1 MRTVPP
7 QLRRSRST
15 PTRPTRQLSR
25 PTPRRSRSDCARQ
38 PRARPTPVVAW
49 RRPPSCCRT
58 PAWTG
63 AHVARAWA
71 SAWSCRAVGDPMT
84 DLLHRAHRRDADGRL
99 GRPHGVAARRRALRR
114 RRVTRG
120 LVAGGLVA
128 SLAVGGVA
136 LAAAR
141 EPADHYRTALATTAS
156 VEQTIDAVGTVAS
169 AARADAS
176 FSVGGTVGTVDV
188 AVGDVVAAGALLAT
202 LDASGLEDALEQ
214 AESELADAEQ
224 TLENDLESQT
234 ATTTSSSSTAS
245 ATVADTSTSGS
256 PSGTPTTDPTDP
268 AGGPSAADPAVTAA
282 IAAVATAQ
290 TDLLAQYE
298 VVSAALEVSRTSLA
312 TSQSVCEA
320 FLAIGFPADPVDPVD
335 PVDDPA
341 TTEALTACQAALA
354 VVLTDQEAVDAAQ
367 VTLLDLAA
375 TLDEAG
381 VEVDGVEP
389 LPDDASCAAA
399 VSAARAPVT
408 ASSRVAARSR
418 RVTCAASTA
427 SWSVRTTASAA

>member
-114 RRVTRG
+114 RRVTRR
-120 LVAGGLVA
+120 LVDGGLVA

-188 AVGDVVAAGALLAT
+188 AVGDTVAAGALLAT

-224 TLENDLESQT
+224 TLEDDLESQT
-234 ATTTSSSSTAS
+234 ATTTSSSSADTAGRTLTCRRRSPCRRTSCSSWSRS
-245 ATVADTSTSGS
+245 ATPGRPRGS
-256 PSGTPTTDPTDP
+256 APRRPARTPP
-268 AGGPSAADPAVTAA
+268 APGRP
-282 IAAVATAQ
+282 
-290 TDLLAQYE
+290 
-298 VVSAALEVSRTSLA
+298 R
-312 TSQSVCEA
+312 
-320 FLAIGFPADPVDPVD
+320 
-335 PVDDPA
+335 
-341 TTEALTACQAALA
+341 
-354 VVLTDQEAVDAAQ
+354 
-367 VTLLDLAA
+367 
-375 TLDEAG
+375 
-381 VEVDGVEP
+381 
-389 LPDDASCAAA
+389 
-399 VSAARAPVT
+399 
-408 ASSRVAARSR
+408 ARSR
-418 RVTCAASTA
+418 PTWRAGRRPRPCRQRRRRPCRRSRRPRRRRRRGPRRRRCRRRRWSARRMPWWRAPCGSGPPVRARRSPPRHPSSRPSTPSA
-427 SWSVRTTASAA
+427 PSPPRPAPTPPSVSYTHLTLPTN

>member
-84 DLLHRAHRRDADGRL
+84 DLLHRMHRAHRRDADGRL
-99 GRPHGVAARRRALRR
+99 GRPLGVAARRRALRR
-114 RRVTRG
+114 RSVTRG

-141 EPADHYRTALATTAS
+141 EPADRYRTALATTAS

-169 AARADAS
+169 AA
-176 FSVGGTVGTVDV
+176 
-188 AVGDVVAAGALLAT
+188 
-202 LDASGLEDALEQ
+202 
-214 AESELADAEQ
+214 
-224 TLENDLESQT
+224 
-234 ATTTSSSSTAS
+234 
-245 ATVADTSTSGS
+245 
-256 PSGTPTTDPTDP
+256 
-268 AGGPSAADPAVTAA
+268 
-282 IAAVATAQ
+282 
-290 TDLLAQYE
+290 
-298 VVSAALEVSRTSLA
+298 
-312 TSQSVCEA
+312 
-320 FLAIGFPADPVDPVD
+320 
-335 PVDDPA
+335 
-341 TTEALTACQAALA
+341 
-354 VVLTDQEAVDAAQ
+354 
-367 VTLLDLAA
+367 
-375 TLDEAG
+375 
-381 VEVDGVEP
+381 
-389 LPDDASCAAA
+389 
-399 VSAARAPVT
+399 
-408 ASSRVAARSR
+408 
-418 RVTCAASTA
+418 
-427 SWSVRTTASAA
+427 